1 MAQSSNSSQGKRY
14 FRRRTVKKRFF

>member
-14 FRRRTVKKRFF
+14 FRRKTVKKRFF